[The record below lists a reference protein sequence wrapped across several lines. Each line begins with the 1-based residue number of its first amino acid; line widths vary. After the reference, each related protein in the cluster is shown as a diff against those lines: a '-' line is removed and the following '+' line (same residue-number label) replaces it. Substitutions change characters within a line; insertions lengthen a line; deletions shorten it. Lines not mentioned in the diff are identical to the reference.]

1 MEPAERLRVDI
12 DIDIDI
18 YVVSA
23 PDTLELGIVSL
34 AKR

>member
-18 YVVSA
+18 DIYVSS
-23 PDTLELGIVSL
+23 LGTRPSSL
-34 AKR
+34 A